1 MGVVGAPASA
11 ARETRRRTSR
21 RSDDGRLGGEP
32 GHGSPIGGTREPRG
46 RFLTLQPAQDGFKPL
61 EIAVTH
67 GFVTMFSGWL
77 LMSPH
82 VRMNCVMRSKMGF
95 IGTDS
100 VPLDMLAQASWRANR
115 RTRVG
120 PLALSGAACLAFAL
134 KPSFSCEPSFCAF
147 VAVVLGTARA
157 ALGVRRGDCRSPQP
171 TRQDSC
177 G

>member
-1 MGVVGAPASA
+1 MGLQRARRAKPVAEPLA
-11 ARETRRRTSR
+11 ALTMAAW
-21 RSDDGRLGGEP
+21 GGEP

-82 VRMNCVMRSKMGF
+82 VRMNCVMRSKMGL

-115 RTRVG
+115 RTRRRGVTG
-120 PLALSGAACLAFAL
+120 GKIRCYSGLCALL
-134 KPSFSCEPSFCAF
+134 
-147 VAVVLGTARA
+147 RRR
-157 ALGVRRGDCRSPQP
+157 VRRPKRIAVIIGRMPFRASTLVCSLWCVR
-171 TRQDSC
+171 RAR
-177 G
+177 